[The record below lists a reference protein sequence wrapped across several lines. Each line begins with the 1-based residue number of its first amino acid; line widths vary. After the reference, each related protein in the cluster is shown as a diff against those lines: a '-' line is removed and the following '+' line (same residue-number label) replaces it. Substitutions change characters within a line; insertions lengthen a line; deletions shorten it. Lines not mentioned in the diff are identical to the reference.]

1 MTNFRH
7 PEKVKNKE
15 NPIPKKPPWI
25 RVKAPTSKF
34 FKSIDKLLKDKKVIT
49 VCEEAACPNI
59 AECWQKKHATFMIL
73 GDTCTRACSYCNVKT
88 GWPGFVDKSEPFRVA
103 MTIKQMGLEYV
114 VITSVD
120 RDDLE
125 DAGSEIFAKTISET
139 KKLSPQ
145 IKVEVLTPDFN
156 GDPKLLRNDLV
167 SVVAQLARR
176 GVPFDVA
183 SYQSLEK
190 RRKDLQKTTRRK
202 RNEKATPARP
212 TVRPPARP
220 IAHYHPQTD
229 FSK

>member
-1 MTNFRH
+1 MQK
-7 PEKVKNKE
+7 EKVKRRLPDWFKVKFPTGDNFHELKE
-15 NPIPKKPPWI
+15 
-25 RVKAPTSKF
+25 KF
-34 FKSIDKLLKDKKVIT
+34 SNASLNT

-59 AECWQKKHATFMIL
+59 ADCWDRKTATFMIL

-156 GDPKLLRNDLV
+156 GDPKLLRNV
-167 SVVAQLARR
+167 INAK
-176 GVPFDVA
+176 PDVMNHNI
-183 SYQSLEK
+183 E
-190 RRKDLQKTTRRK
+190 
-202 RNEKATPARP
+202 
-212 TVRPPARP
+212 TVRRVFKKVRP
-220 IAHYHPQTD
+220 KGNYD
-229 FSK
+229 LSMKFLLDSKA